1 MSYGVKVRIMN
12 NKGPLVAYPPGSY
25 AVDGCWSRGFDGEE
39 LLSAVF
45 SLNTPG
51 NCIAVL
57 FRDSLAYL
65 ASVAKHVT
73 GSEGRC
79 NHKHTDGKKE
89 LSLHHFLL

>member
-1 MSYGVKVRIMN
+1 MN
-12 NKGPLVAYPPGSY
+12 NKGPLVAYPPCSY
-25 AVDGCWSRGFDGEE
+25 PVDGGRSRGFDGEE

-51 NCIAVL
+51 DYIAVL
-57 FRDSLAYL
+57 FGDSLAYL

-89 LSLHHFLL
+89 LSFHHFLL